1 MFFSDCRSAAVA
13 ALLASVCLATPTPVD
28 VMVGKPQTDL
38 VYREALEV
46 AHQPHLE
53 KRLSAHFDMSKTWKN
68 EVLFAGSWTDH
79 DDAGVTESVS
89 LAVTCVDCYTRGTV
103 TAKLTDEDIINP
115 TVRLEF
121 TGVEAYV
128 DMEIAMSA
136 GASYAVNLFTSNSP
150 IGLGFPG
157 LGVGVVF
164 YVDLV
169 FRLTE
174 QIDLEGGFYVKL
186 ADSAYLEASIFGGDI
201 TDHFFDGLSS
211 KSLPVTVKAG
221 RATFKADL
229 RLRVQCGAEAEI
241 LSIGLG
247 AGAELGIYANII
259 EFIAV
264 LDSTPTCALQS
275 TEWWD
280 LNVGAFAHFDVVI
293 DYTTLG
299 AIPTISTTL
308 LTAPTLT
315 QCWLEIRGSPAE
327 TGGHLTQTATTIAV
341 SVSGGSSAL
350 SATVTSPAET
360 DYTETLTT
368 IIVPTITTGPSLS
381 ETGYLPSSLLESGLP
396 SSSSSTF
403 RFPLKNSSISAGG
416 NNTGTSTSAGADELV
431 TSTLFTT
438 TVYTITS
445 CAASVVNCPAS
456 YQKEILVTQTIDVY
470 TTVCPATAVVTP
482 PSSIA
487 AAAPSAL
494 PISSGETATATVHI
508 ITDVV
513 VLVPCASPV
522 VETFVPGNTIVP
534 PTVQQVTATVYPV
547 APSPSSSASAS
558 CETAAASPFVR
569 GGVKNVAY
577 TNGTSTNSPSAYGTG
592 QPSASW
598 SQTASPSPS
607 KTTVTAGA
615 AGRGVAQGLFV
626 VGLAAFL
633 LL

>member
-1 MFFSDCRSAAVA
+1 
-13 ALLASVCLATPTPVD
+13 
-28 VMVGKPQTDL
+28 
-38 VYREALEV
+38 
-46 AHQPHLE
+46 
-53 KRLSAHFDMSKTWKN
+53 MSKTWKN
-68 EVLFAGSWTDH
+68 EVLFAGSWVDH
-79 DDAGVTESVS
+79 DNAGVTESVS

-128 DMEIAMSA
+128 DMEVAMSA

-157 LGVGVVF
+157 LSVGVVF
-164 YVDLV
+164 YADLV
-169 FRLTE
+169 FSLTE

-186 ADSAYLEASIFGGDI
+186 TDSAYLEASIFGGEI

-241 LSIGLG
+241 LGVGIG

-259 EFIAV
+259 EFVAV

-315 QCWLEIRGSPAE
+315 QCWLEIGGSPAE

-341 SVSGGSSAL
+341 SVSGGSSAI

-360 DYTETLTT
+360 GYTGTLTT
-368 IIVPTITTGPSLS
+368 ITVPTITTAPSLS
-381 ETGYLPSSLLESGLP
+381 ETGYLPSSLLQSG
-396 SSSSSTF
+396 SSSSSSSSF
-403 RFPLKNSSISAGG
+403 RYPLANASISTGG
-416 NNTGTSTSAGADELV
+416 NNAGTSTSAGADDFV
-431 TSTLFTT
+431 TSTLYTT

-456 YQKEILVTQTIDVY
+456 YQKKILVTQTVDVY

-482 PSSIA
+482 PSSIGT
-487 AAAPSAL
+487 AAPSAL
-494 PISSGETATATVHI
+494 LTSTGETTTATVHI

-522 VETFVPGNTIVP
+522 VETFVPASTIVP
-534 PTVQQVTATVYPV
+534 PTVQQVTANPV
-547 APSPSSSASAS
+547 APSPSSSSSSSASAS
-558 CETAAASPFVR
+558 SETAAASPFVG

-577 TNGTSTNSPSAYGTG
+577 ANGTSTNSPSAYGTG
-592 QPSASW
+592 NPSASW
-598 SQTASPSPS
+598 SQTASSAPS
-607 KTTVTAGA
+607 KSTVTAGA
-615 AGRGVAQGLFV
+615 AGRGVASGLFV